1 MELNKKISADYIQ
14 AMKDKDVIKKTL
26 LGTIKGE
33 LQTLSKNSGVD
44 FLSDNETTKVLQKT
58 LKGMKQTLS
67 DYEKINRNDTGDI
80 LEEIRIIESYLPKL
94 MGENE
99 VRAMISKFITEGANN
114 IGMIMAKFK
123 GMEVDN
129 KMVSQIAKE
138 LL

>member
-14 AMKDKDVIKKTL
+14 AMKDKDVIKKHFWVPL
-26 LGTIKGE
+26 RVSYKHYL
-33 LQTLSKNSGVD
+33 KNSGVD

-94 MGENE
+94 MG
-99 VRAMISKFITEGANN
+99 
-114 IGMIMAKFK
+114 
-123 GMEVDN
+123 
-129 KMVSQIAKE
+129 
-138 LL
+138 